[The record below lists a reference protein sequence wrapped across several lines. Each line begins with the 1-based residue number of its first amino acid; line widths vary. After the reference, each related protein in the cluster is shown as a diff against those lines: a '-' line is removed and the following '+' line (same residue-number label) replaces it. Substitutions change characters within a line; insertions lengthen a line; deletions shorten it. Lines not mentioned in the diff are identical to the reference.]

1 MALSSLSELDQYKA
15 AEEAFGV
22 LHKILCQLVRNS

>member
-1 MALSSLSELDQYKA
+1 MALTSLSELDQYKA

-22 LHKILCQLVRNS
+22 MHKILCQLARNR